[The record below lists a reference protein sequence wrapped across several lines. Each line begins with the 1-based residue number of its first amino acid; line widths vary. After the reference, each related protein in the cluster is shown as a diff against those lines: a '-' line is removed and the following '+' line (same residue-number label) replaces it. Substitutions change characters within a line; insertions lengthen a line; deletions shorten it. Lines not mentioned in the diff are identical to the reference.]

1 MRHRKPLRNLATHEV
16 TNQPPPLPDVDLYE
30 ADAALRGAVE
40 TGGGGAQHARL
51 AEFGGRC
58 GAARTREWARQ
69 ANENPPRLKSFDRYG
84 RRLDEVDFHPA
95 YHRLMALGLSNGI
108 SGCAWSGEPAGHL
121 LHGAMMILMTQAD
134 AGVTCPMS
142 MTYASIAALRAAPKL
157 AEIWEPRVTAR
168 QYDRRSIPAAKKQ
181 GVTIGM
187 AMTEKQGGSD
197 VRGNTTR
204 AERAGDG
211 GYLLTGHKWFCSAP
225 MSDAFLT
232 LAQGPGGLTCF
243 LAPRWRPDGGRN
255 AIRLMRLKDK
265 LGDRSN
271 ASAEI
276 EYHGAWAQRV
286 GDEGRGVP
294 TIIEMVQLTRY
305 DCALGSAG
313 GMRAALVRAL
323 WHAAHRRAF
332 GKALI
337 DHPAMRAVLADL
349 ILESE
354 AATALAL
361 RIGAGLDQ
369 AAGRGRT
376 ASGDRAG
383 VDDQG
388 DSGDRVGV
396 GEPAGAC
403 DRSASEQAAA
413 FVRLATPAAKYWICK
428 RQPGFVYEALECH
441 GGAGF
446 VEEGPMP
453 RLFRQS
459 PLNAIWEGSGNVIAL
474 DILRAAKR
482 EPDSVAAVLAEM
494 ESAAGRNPHYDAH
507 LEEIK
512 RTLEE
517 DALTERSARGFA
529 SDLGLGLQAAAL
541 DWSAPPPLF
550 DGFCSARLDPRR
562 RGFLYGDPGDA
573 VDPAWLIERAFKV
586 TAGVANS

>member
-1 MRHRKPLRNLATHEV
+1 MQHRKPLAQLATHEV
-16 TNQPPPLPDVDLYE
+16 TNQPPPLADVNLYTS
-30 ADAALRGAVE
+30 DAALQDAVE
-40 TGGGGAQHARL
+40 AGGGTELHSRL
-51 AEFGGRC
+51 AVFGERG
-58 GAARTREWARQ
+58 GAMQTRKWARQ
-69 ANENPPRLKSFDRYG
+69 ANEHPPRLKSFDRYG
-84 RRLDEVDFHPA
+84 RRLDEVEFHPA
-95 YHRLMALGLSNGI
+95 YHHLMSLGLSNGI

-142 MTYASIAALRAAPKL
+142 MTYASIAALRVDPEL
-157 AEIWEPRVTAR
+157 AEFWEPRVAA
-168 QYDRRSIPAAKKQ
+168 QEYDGRSIPAGEKD
-181 GVTIGM
+181 GLTIGM

-197 VRGNTTR
+197 VRSNTTR
-204 AERAGDG
+204 AEPAGDG

-232 LAQGPGGLTCF
+232 LAQAPDGLTCF
-243 LAPRWRPDGGRN
+243 LVPRWRPDGERN

-313 GMRAALVRAL
+313 GMRAALVRAI
-323 WHAAHRRAF
+323 WHATHRRAF

-337 DHPAMRAVLADL
+337 DQPAMRAVLADL

-361 RIGAGLDQ
+361 RIGTGLDQ
-369 AAGRGRT
+369 AAT
-376 ASGDRAG
+376 
-383 VDDQG
+383 
-388 DSGDRVGV
+388 
-396 GEPAGAC
+396 
-403 DRSASEQAAA
+403 SEQAAA
-413 FVRLATPAAKYWICK
+413 FVRLATPAAKFWICK

-441 GGAGF
+441 GGVGF

-474 DILRAAKR
+474 DILRAAGR
-482 EPDSVAAVLAEM
+482 EPESVAAVLSEL
-494 ESAAGRNPHYDAH
+494 ERPAGLNGHYDAH
-507 LEEIK
+507 LRGIK
-512 RTLEE
+512 NMLGGRLLQERNART
-517 DALTERSARGFA
+517 FA
-529 SDLGLGLQAAAL
+529 QDLGLGLQAAAL
-541 DWSAPPPLF
+541 HRSAPAPLF
-550 DGFCSARLDPRR
+550 DGFCSQRLNPER
-562 RGFLYGDPGDA
+562 RGFLYGDSGDA
-573 VDPAWLIERAFKV
+573 VNEVSLPERALSLINGFRD
-586 TAGVANS
+586 

>member
-1 MRHRKPLRNLATHEV
+1 MRHRKPLTELATHEV
-16 TNQPPPLPDVDLYE
+16 TNQPPPLPAVNLYE
-30 ADAALRGAVE
+30 ADLALRGAVQ
-40 TGGGGAQHARL
+40 TGGGDVHHSRL
-51 AEFGGRC
+51 AEFGERC
-58 GAARTREWARQ
+58 GAVQTREWARQ

-95 YHRLMALGLSNGI
+95 YHHFMSLGLSNGI
-108 SGCAWSGEPAGHL
+108 SGCAWSGEPTGHL

-142 MTYASIAALRAAPKL
+142 MTYASIAALKAAPEL
-157 AEIWEPRVTAR
+157 ADFWEPRVAA
-168 QYDRRSIPAAKKQ
+168 QEYDGRSIPATEKKA
-181 GVTIGM
+181 VTIGM

-197 VRGNTTR
+197 VRSNTTR
-204 AERAGDG
+204 AEPVGNG

-232 LAQGPGGLTCF
+232 LAQGPDGLTCF
-243 LAPRWRPDGGRN
+243 LVPRWRPDGERN

-305 DCALGSAG
+305 DCALGSAA
-313 GMRAALVRAL
+313 GMRAGLVRAL
-323 WHAAHRRAF
+323 WHGTHRRAF
-332 GKALI
+332 GKTLI
-337 DHPAMRAVLADL
+337 DQPAMRAVLADL

-361 RIGAGLDQ
+361 RIGTGLDQ
-369 AAGRGRT
+369 AAK
-376 ASGDRAG
+376 SD
-383 VDDQG
+383 
-388 DSGDRVGV
+388 
-396 GEPAGAC
+396 
-403 DRSASEQAAA
+403 QAAA
-413 FVRLATPAAKYWICK
+413 FVRLATPAAKFWICK

-441 GGAGF
+441 GGEGY

-474 DILRAAKR
+474 DILRAVGR
-482 EPDSVAAVLAEM
+482 EPDCVAAVLAEL
-494 ESAAGRNPHYDAH
+494 EAPAGLNGHYDAH
-507 LEEIK
+507 LRGIK
-512 RTLEE
+512 NMLGGRLLQERNART
-517 DALTERSARGFA
+517 FA
-529 SDLGLGLQAAAL
+529 QDLGLGLQAAAL
-541 DWSAPPPLF
+541 HWSAPAPLF
-550 DGFCSARLDPRR
+550 DGFCSQRLNPER
-562 RGFLYGDPGDA
+562 RGFLYGDLGDA
-573 VDPAWLIERAFKV
+573 VDEVSLLERTSAL
-586 TAGVANS
+586 THEDSG

>member
-1 MRHRKPLRNLATHEV
+1 MRHRKPLTELATHDV
-16 TNQPPPLPDVDLYE
+16 INQPPPLRNINLYDS
-30 ADAALRGAVE
+30 DAALRGAAE
-40 TGGGGAQHARL
+40 AGGGVAHHSRL
-51 AEFGGRC
+51 AELGARC
-58 GAARTREWARQ
+58 GAAQTREWARQ

-84 RRLDEVDFHPA
+84 RRLDEVEFHPA
-95 YHRLMALGLSNGI
+95 YHRLMDLGLSNGI
-108 SGCAWSGEPAGHL
+108 SGCAWSGGQAGHL

-142 MTYASIAALRAAPKL
+142 MTYASIAALRSIPEL
-157 AEIWEPRVTAR
+157 AEIWEPRVTAQ
-168 QYDRRSIPAAKKQ
+168 QYDPRSIPAAEKNA
-181 GVTIGM
+181 VTIGM

-197 VRGNTTR
+197 VRSNTTR
-204 AERAGDG
+204 ANRASDDS
-211 GYLLTGHKWFCSAP
+211 YILTGHKWFCSAP

-232 LAQGPGGLTCF
+232 LAQAPDGLTCF
-243 LAPRWRPDGGRN
+243 LVPRWRSDGKRN

-313 GMRAALVRAL
+313 GMRAALVRVL
-323 WHAAHRRAF
+323 WHAVHRRAF
-332 GKALI
+332 GKALV

-354 AATALAL
+354 AATTLAL

-369 AAGRGRT
+369 AAGCDRT
-376 ASGDRAG
+376 ASN
-383 VDDQG
+383 DQAAV
-388 DSGDRVGV
+388 R
-396 GEPAGAC
+396 
-403 DRSASEQAAA
+403 DRSASDQAAA
-413 FVRLATPAAKYWICK
+413 FVRLATPVAKYWICK

-441 GGAGF
+441 GGAGY

-474 DILRAAKR
+474 DILRVAAH

-494 ESAAGRNPHYDAH
+494 ETAAGRNAHYDTH
-507 LEEIK
+507 LEQIR
-512 RTLEE
+512 RTLGEASLP
-517 DALTERSARGFA
+517 DGKAVLPERSARGLA
-529 SDLGLGLQAAAL
+529 RDLGLGLQAAAL
-541 DWSAPPPLF
+541 HGSAAPPVF
-550 DGFCSARLDPRR
+550 DGFCSQRLDPAR
-562 RGFLYGDPGDA
+562 RGLLHGELVEA
-573 VDPAWLIERAFKV
+573 VDQGWLIERTLRALD
-586 TAGVANS
+586 T

>member
-1 MRHRKPLRNLATHEV
+1 MRHRKPLTELATHDV
-16 TNQPPPLPDVDLYE
+16 INQPPPLGDIDLYDS
-30 ADAALRGAVE
+30 DAALRGAVE
-40 TGGGGAQHARL
+40 AGGGTRHSSRL
-51 AEFGGRC
+51 AEFGGQC
-58 GAARTREWARQ
+58 GTVQAREWARQ

-95 YHRLMALGLSNGI
+95 YHRLMELGLSGGI

-121 LHGAMMILMTQAD
+121 LHGAMMVLMTQAD

-157 AEIWEPRVTAR
+157 SAKWEPRVTAQ
-168 QYDRRSIPAAKKQ
+168 QYDRRSIPAADKKA
-181 GVTIGM
+181 VTIGM

-197 VRGNTTR
+197 VRSNATR
-204 AERAGDG
+204 AERTGDG
-211 GYLLTGHKWFCSAP
+211 SYMLTGHKWFCSAP

-232 LAQGPGGLTCF
+232 LAQAPDGLTCF
-243 LAPRWRPDGGRN
+243 LAPRWRPDGKRN

-286 GDEGRGVP
+286 GEEGRGVP

-313 GMRAALVRAL
+313 GMRAALVRTL

-332 GKALI
+332 GKALVE
-337 DHPAMRAVLADL
+337 HPAMQAVLADL

-361 RIGAGLDQ
+361 RIGAGLDRAAGLNRAASNGQ
-369 AAGRGRT
+369 AAV
-376 ASGDRAG
+376 SG
-383 VDDQG
+383 
-388 DSGDRVGV
+388 
-396 GEPAGAC
+396 
-403 DRSASEQAAA
+403 RSASEQAAA
-413 FVRLATPAAKYWICK
+413 FVRLATPVAKYWICK
-428 RQPGFVYEALECH
+428 RQPGFVHEALECH
-441 GGAGF
+441 GGAGY

-474 DILRAAKR
+474 DILRAAAR
-482 EPDSVAAVLAEM
+482 EPDSVAAVLAEL
-494 ESAAGRNPHYDAH
+494 ETAAGRNAHYDAH
-507 LEEIK
+507 LERIE
-512 RTLEE
+512 RMLGEA
-517 DALTERSARGFA
+517 ALPERSARGFA
-529 SDLGLGLQAAAL
+529 RDLALGLQAAAL
-541 DWSAPPPLF
+541 HRSAAAPVF
-550 DGFCSARLDPRR
+550 DGFCSQRLDPSR
-562 RGFLYGDPGDA
+562 RGLLHGELGDA
-573 VDPAWLIERAFKV
+573 VDQEWLIERACR
-586 TAGVANS
+586 ALGA